1 MDVERLMKDL
11 TIEQL
16 TEIYSSLSKEIETK
30 KEELR
35 QMVGRRYRD
44 VLEASNTVKRLNE
57 LSEEIVTQLGDTKAV
72 LAPFEQRQV
81 GFESKGKRLTRQRFI
96 LLNSIIPLLDESV
109 NGITDVFT
117 LLIAE
122 CLQRAIALDGNEL
135 APESEAVIRALGDR
149 LINHRLKLKQRLLS
163 ELGDIT
169 EWTALAGQL
178 VGLGILNQSSPESLL
193 KNYLEARLLTIT
205 STLES
210 STLIGIIGQIKETTE
225 VVDKVFG
232 GGKGLYLCFK
242 AVTTEGWCPDV
253 IRNVIRDQLSIHNKL
268 FEKELTKANRAYRSD
283 FTPVPEPQVTSSLSE
298 WVDQL
303 CSEAKESV
311 SKIAKFFERTEELVD
326 FVLAA
331 NELFR
336 NDWPGVENPHTI
348 YRRLFGEALFQRF
361 GQLIGTEIREIEGE
375 LLEKIPKVNCNP
387 PPLFHKRATKFD
399 GLLASGVSQELN
411 AVVQKFFEKLRSLNH
426 RTNKY
431 IQLGHEANVEE
442 LRKFLVQEVIGFLKR
457 LTAKHAEEIAQ
468 RDLSVTVLPSDENQK
483 WLKEF
488 RLYLALVQFE
498 PSVISQCMGDDTNSA
513 VEANKI
519 LHQAAE
525 TALCHLM
532 DYIIEEA
539 VQDSELNRIKEACEL
554 PFKWI
559 DYVQNCEKIPLG
571 TLTEKPAKTEPKTVE
586 IDLNEE
592 ENGEKSNEN
601 SENLKPEEEN
611 GKEPEVQSFIEIPTQ
626 INRQLFAF
634 LYAICRRIS
643 QNSFGHLFTRNVSVH
658 VSSRLASLISK
669 LLKESAEAAPEN
681 TTLILTQLLFDS
693 RTMAQ
698 MFPTKDFVHVVEV
711 IKRKMDVVEW
721 KLVDDPVAKNAR
733 TAVRRSAML
742 FGQLQTDPPT
752 GSISSKDPTQQSVVD
767 VLPRIDGTL
776 RIPAIPRLSK
786 IKEEEK
792 KAKLKAKQAAEA
804 KRQNAEKNINLGG
817 FFDYFMKN

>member
-11 TIEQL
+11 TVEQL
-16 TEIYSSLSKEIETK
+16 SEIYTSLSKEIETK

-57 LSEEIVTQLGDTKAV
+57 LSDAIVRQLGETRTV
-72 LAPFEQRQV
+72 LAPFEKRPV
-81 GFESKGKRLTRQRFI
+81 GLEQSKAKRLTTQRFI
-96 LLNSIIPLLDESV
+96 LLNAVTPLLDEPI
-109 NGITDVFT
+109 NGITDVFI
-117 LLIAE
+117 LLLAE
-122 CLQRAIALDGNEL
+122 CLQRSIALDGTGLSPEL
-135 APESEAVIRALGDR
+135 EVLIKALGDQ
-149 LINHRLKLKQRLLS
+149 LINHRLKLKQRLMA

-169 EWTALAGQL
+169 EWTSLAGQL
-178 VGLGILNQSSPESLL
+178 VGIGMLNQTSPEALMKS
-193 KNYLEARLLTIT
+193 YLEARLLAIT
-205 STLES
+205 GTLES

-225 VVDKVFG
+225 VMDKVFG
-232 GGKGLYLCFK
+232 SGKGLYLCFNT
-242 AVTTEGWCPDV
+242 VTKPGWCPDI
-253 IRNVIRDQLSIHNKL
+253 IRTTVNDQLSIHTRL
-268 FEKELTKANRAYRSD
+268 FETELTKANRSYRTE
-283 FTPVPEPQVTSSLSE
+283 FTQVPADQVVQAVAQWTE
-298 WVDQL
+298 NL
-303 CSEAKESV
+303 CSEAKENV
-311 SKIAKFFERTEELVD
+311 SKIARFFERTDELVD

-336 NDWPGVENPHTI
+336 NEWPGVENPRLI

-361 GQLIGTEIREIEGE
+361 AVLIGSEIKEMESE
-375 LLEKIPKVNCNP
+375 LVDRIPKVNCNP

-411 AVVQKFFEKLRSLNH
+411 AVVQKFFERLRNLNH

-431 IQLGHEANVEE
+431 IQLGHEENVEE
-442 LRKFLVQEVIGFLKR
+442 LRKFIVKEVIAFLKR
-457 LTAKHAEEIAQ
+457 ITEKHSEEIAN
-468 RDLSVTVLPSDENQK
+468 RDLSVAVLPSDENQR

-498 PSVISQCMGDDTNSA
+498 PSIISQCMGDDTESA
-513 VEANKI
+513 VEANKV

-532 DYIIEEA
+532 DYIIDEA
-539 VQDSELNRIKEACEL
+539 VQDTELNKLKESCEVA
-554 PFKWI
+554 FKFV
-559 DYVQNCEKIPLG
+559 DYVQNCERIPLG
-571 TLTEKPAKTEPKTVE
+571 TVEKPKKEEPKQVE
-586 IDLNEE
+586 VDLNE
-592 ENGEKSNEN
+592 ENGEK
-601 SENLKPEEEN
+601 PEEIKLEQPA
-611 GKEPEVQSFIEIPTQ
+611 KEEKEVETDVQAFIEVPTQ

-658 VSSRLASLISK
+658 VSTRLAEIIST
-669 LLKESAEAAPEN
+669 LLKDSVNAVPEH
-681 TTLILTQLLFDS
+681 TTLVLTQLLFDS

-698 MFPTKDFVHVVEV
+698 MFPTKRFVQVVEV
-711 IKRKMDVVEW
+711 IKNKMDVVDW
-721 KLVDDPVAKNAR
+721 KLVDEPVARNAR
-733 TAVRRSAML
+733 AAVKRSAML

-752 GSISSKDPTQQSVVD
+752 GSISSKDASQQSVID
-767 VLPRIDGTL
+767 VLPRIEGAQ

-804 KRQNAEKNINLGG
+804 KRQNPEKNINLGG
-817 FFDYFMKN
+817 IFDYFMKN